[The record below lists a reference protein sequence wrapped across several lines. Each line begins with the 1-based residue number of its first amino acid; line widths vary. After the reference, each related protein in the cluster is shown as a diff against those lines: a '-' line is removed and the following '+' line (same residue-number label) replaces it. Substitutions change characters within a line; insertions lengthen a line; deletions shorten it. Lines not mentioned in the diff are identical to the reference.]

1 MPKKSTRVAK
11 GTKGEEYLNIR
22 QAAIELG
29 VCRRTVYHWIA
40 RKRLKARFI
49 KTSGGYQRT
58 EVARSSFA
66 DAFNS
71 KCIVCGTIFRAKHPE
86 KAVFC
91 TYEHQQKWFAEKR
104 RKEAAAARKAA
115 GRK

>member
-1 MPKKSTRVAK
+1 MAKKGKTGIGQS
-11 GTKGEEYLNIR
+11 EEYMNIR
-22 QAAIELG
+22 QAAMQLG

-40 RKRLKARFI
+40 RKRLKARHV

-58 EVARSSFA
+58 EVAVSSFA

-71 KCIVCGTIFRAKHPE
+71 KCIVCGEIFRAKHPE

-91 TYEHQQKWFAEKR
+91 SYEHQQKWFADKR
-104 RKEAAAARKAA
+104 RAEAAAAKGRRRK
-115 GRK
+115 